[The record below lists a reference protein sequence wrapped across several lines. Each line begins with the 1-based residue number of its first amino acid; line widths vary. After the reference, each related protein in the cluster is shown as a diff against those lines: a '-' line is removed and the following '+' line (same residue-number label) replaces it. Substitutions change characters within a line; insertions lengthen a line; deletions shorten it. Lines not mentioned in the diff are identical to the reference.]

1 MIRDGTALIVVVR
14 RAQAQRG
21 LTRLGGH
28 RELCSS
34 RRTLRW
40 PRQSNAT
47 TGSLTLSSMRRA
59 LRARCCS
66 EAVTIATAQQA
77 HRRGARRRSCYDR
90 GHNACA
96 VKTAEIAGRAD
107 APRSDSQASSTVKL
121 ERVALSVAL
130 VVSAR
135 ISALTHASTK
145 EVLPD
150 GERNRVCARRR

>member
-1 MIRDGTALIVVVR
+1 MTSRLGSSHSLTDAALERGTIRGVR
-14 RAQAQRG
+14 SSSHQHCHC

-28 RELCSS
+28 HELCSS

-40 PRQSNAT
+40 
-47 TGSLTLSSMRRA
+47 RA
-59 LRARCCS
+59 LRARRCS